1 MQQNFFSVFLN
12 IILSL
17 LLLGSI
23 IFSYF
28 FGNFGGISLEELNK
42 NYLVKQELSF
52 SDLPKEIQ
60 KKYINRDGF
69 KTQLEETK
77 IDMVFDDEGNPIL
90 NGEENFKNI
99 IKSLQEKVS
108 YLENENMIL
117 ATDKNELLK
126 IVEYEKSKNS
136 TEQKSLL
143 SNNLEKI
150 NEAEKQHYQ
159 NISELTRKINDL
171 HKENIDL
178 SQKLNQKE
186 ESYKDTIEAMKK
198 QIDEERKA
206 LSDREKE
213 MDSIYQEKV
222 ASINVVSKS
231 KQQQINELQNK
242 LKSQYSSSVLEL
254 GKKDQKISLLQNKI
268 NDLMLEKNSIL
279 TKNSQEIMKLE
290 REHSKKLQ
298 EFNKIVKNSTH
309 ESDLIKEEYK
319 KTSDRV
325 EKKYTKL
332 LKTKIDEIDRL
343 KQKLENERQNSV
355 MILSNSEQAIMEK
368 EKLLD
373 KRVKTIKEQNRVK
386 VEELKRKIANLEN
399 ELKNVENSK
408 KIVSLELKNREK
420 KILLDNDKILQLQDK
435 IKTFEYKKRDID
447 NEVNELV
454 LKNEKKHN
462 KNYKILNEKIAL
474 LELEAKSIVS
484 NNKKVL
490 STLSNEKIEL
500 IDKLNSEREKNRK
513 KENEIDKLKKS
524 MELIEKKKNELEL
537 NEQDKLSSI
546 RKSFDNL
553 KATIAL
559 KEKEYANVIYQ
570 LKSLL
575 KEKED
580 KLKLR
585 EKDKSK
591 LGKYIREITAL
602 KKTIKKLDS
611 EKNRQKRST
620 KLKQLG
626 KVECGDMVS
635 GNFKISSTCKA
646 KVDKFLSKYNDTYY
660 FEVIPIVGTGGFASL
675 NKVQRDKRLG
685 IPDSEIKRLTRLS
698 NIGLGRDRA
707 KEGGWLIR
715 EKFGDNVNISYT
727 VYSIKSK
734 DKRGFVIR
742 VYR

>member
-1 MQQNFFSVFLN
+1 MQQNSFSVFLN
-12 IILSL
+12 IVLGL
-17 LLLGSI
+17 LLLGSVV
-23 IFSYF
+23 FSYF
-28 FGNFGGISLEELNK
+28 FGNFGGISLQELNRD
-42 NYLVKQELSF
+42 YLIKQELSF

-60 KKYINRDGF
+60 KKYINRDNF
-69 KTQLEETK
+69 KLNQEETK
-77 IDMVFDDEGNPIL
+77 VDMVFDNEGNPIVD
-90 NGEENFKNI
+90 GEENLRNI
-99 IKSLQEKVS
+99 IKNLQDRIS
-108 YLENENMIL
+108 YLENENMVL
-117 ATDKNELLK
+117 ATDKSELLK

-186 ESYKDTIEAMKK
+186 ESYKNSIEAMKK
-198 QIDEERKA
+198 QIDEEKKA
-206 LSDREKE
+206 LSNREKE
-213 MDSIYQEKV
+213 MDSMYQEKV
-222 ASINVVSKS
+222 ASINGLSKS

-242 LKSQYSSSVLEL
+242 LKSQYSSSVVKL
-254 GKKDQKISLLQNKI
+254 GKKDQRISLLQNKI
-268 NDLMLEKNSIL
+268 NDLMIEKNSIL

-319 KTSDRV
+319 KTSERV
-325 EKKYTKL
+325 KKKYTNL
-332 LKTKIDEIDRL
+332 LKTKTDEIDKL
-343 KQKLENERQNSV
+343 KQKLEKERQNSV

-368 EKLLD
+368 EKMLD
-373 KRVKTIKEQNRVK
+373 KRVTTIKEQNRVK
-386 VEELKRKIANLEN
+386 VEELKRKIADLEN
-399 ELKNVENSK
+399 ELKSVENSK
-408 KIVSLELKNREK
+408 KIVSLELKNKEK

-435 IKTFEYKKRDID
+435 IKMFEYKKRNID
-447 NEVNELV
+447 TEVNTLV

-474 LELEAKSIVS
+474 LELEAKSIID

-500 IDKLNSEREKNRK
+500 IDKLNSAREENTK
-513 KENEIDKLKKS
+513 KENEIDKLKKNI
-524 MELIEKKKNELEL
+524 ELIEKKKDELEL
-537 NEQDKLSSI
+537 SEQDKLSSI

-553 KATIAL
+553 KATVSL
-559 KEKEYANVIYQ
+559 KEKEYVNAIYQ

-585 EKDKSK
+585 EKDKLK

-611 EKNRQKRST
+611 NKRSS

-626 KVECGDMVS
+626 KVECSDMVS
-635 GNFKISSTCKA
+635 GNFKISPTCKA

>member
-1 MQQNFFSVFLN
+1 MQQNSFSVFLN
-12 IILSL
+12 IVLGL
-17 LLLGSI
+17 LLLGSVV
-23 IFSYF
+23 FSYF
-28 FGNFGGISLEELNK
+28 FGNFGGISLQELNRD
-42 NYLVKQELSF
+42 YLIKQELSF

-60 KKYINRDGF
+60 KKYINRDNF
-69 KTQLEETK
+69 KLNQEETK
-77 IDMVFDDEGNPIL
+77 VDMVFDNEGNPIVD
-90 NGEENFKNI
+90 GEENLRNI
-99 IKSLQEKVS
+99 IKNLQDRIS
-108 YLENENMIL
+108 YLENENMVL
-117 ATDKNELLK
+117 ATDKSELLK

-186 ESYKDTIEAMKK
+186 ESYKNSIEAMKK
-198 QIDEERKA
+198 QIDEEKKA

-213 MDSIYQEKV
+213 MDSMYQEKV
-222 ASINVVSKS
+222 ASINGLSKS

-242 LKSQYSSSVLEL
+242 LKSQYSSSVVKL
-254 GKKDQKISLLQNKI
+254 GKKDQRISLLQNKI
-268 NDLMLEKNSIL
+268 NDLMIEKNSIL

-319 KTSDRV
+319 KTSERV
-325 EKKYTKL
+325 KKKYTNL
-332 LKTKIDEIDRL
+332 LKTKTDEIDKL
-343 KQKLENERQNSV
+343 KQKLEKERQNSI

-368 EKLLD
+368 EKMLD
-373 KRVKTIKEQNRVK
+373 KRVTTIKEQNRVK
-386 VEELKRKIANLEN
+386 VEELKRKIADLEN
-399 ELKNVENSK
+399 ELKSVENSK
-408 KIVSLELKNREK
+408 KIVSLELKNKEK

-435 IKTFEYKKRDID
+435 IKMFEYKKRNID
-447 NEVNELV
+447 TEVNTLV

-474 LELEAKSIVS
+474 LELEAKSIID

-500 IDKLNSEREKNRK
+500 IDKLNSAREENTK
-513 KENEIDKLKKS
+513 KENEIDKLKKNI
-524 MELIEKKKNELEL
+524 ELIEKKKDELEL
-537 NEQDKLSSI
+537 SEQDKLSSI

-553 KATIAL
+553 KATVSL
-559 KEKEYANVIYQ
+559 KEKEYVNAIYQ

-585 EKDKSK
+585 EKDKLK

-611 EKNRQKRST
+611 NKRSS

-626 KVECGDMVS
+626 KVECSDMVS
-635 GNFKISSTCKA
+635 GNFKISPTCKA

>member
-1 MQQNFFSVFLN
+1 MQQNSFSVFLN
-12 IILSL
+12 IVLGL
-17 LLLGSI
+17 LLLGSVV
-23 IFSYF
+23 FSYF
-28 FGNFGGISLEELNK
+28 FGNFGGISLQELNRD
-42 NYLVKQELSF
+42 YLIKQELSF

-60 KKYINRDGF
+60 KKYINRDNF
-69 KTQLEETK
+69 KLNQEETK
-77 IDMVFDDEGNPIL
+77 VDMVFDNEGNPIVD
-90 NGEENFKNI
+90 GEENLRNI
-99 IKSLQEKVS
+99 IKNLQDRIS
-108 YLENENMIL
+108 YLENENMVL
-117 ATDKNELLK
+117 ATDKSELLK

-186 ESYKDTIEAMKK
+186 ESYKNSIEAMKK
-198 QIDEERKA
+198 QIDEEKKA

-213 MDSIYQEKV
+213 MDSMYQEKV
-222 ASINVVSKS
+222 ASINGLSKS

-242 LKSQYSSSVLEL
+242 LKSQYSSSVVKL
-254 GKKDQKISLLQNKI
+254 GKKDQRISLLQNKI
-268 NDLMLEKNSIL
+268 NDLMIEKNSIL

-319 KTSDRV
+319 KTSERV
-325 EKKYTKL
+325 KKKYTNL
-332 LKTKIDEIDRL
+332 LKTKTDEIDKL
-343 KQKLENERQNSV
+343 KQKLEKERQNSV

-368 EKLLD
+368 EKMLD
-373 KRVKTIKEQNRVK
+373 KRVTTIKEQNRVK
-386 VEELKRKIANLEN
+386 VEELKRKIADLEN
-399 ELKNVENSK
+399 ELKSVENSK
-408 KIVSLELKNREK
+408 KIVSLELKNKEK

-435 IKTFEYKKRDID
+435 IKMFEYKKRNID
-447 NEVNELV
+447 TEVNTLV

-474 LELEAKSIVS
+474 LELEAKSIID

-500 IDKLNSEREKNRK
+500 IDKLNSAREENTK
-513 KENEIDKLKKS
+513 KENEIDKLKKNI
-524 MELIEKKKNELEL
+524 ELIEKKKDELEL
-537 NEQDKLSSI
+537 SEQDKLSSI

-553 KATIAL
+553 KATVSL
-559 KEKEYANVIYQ
+559 KEKEYVNAIYQ

-585 EKDKSK
+585 EKDKLK

-611 EKNRQKRST
+611 NKRSS

-626 KVECGDMVS
+626 KVECSDMVS
-635 GNFKISSTCKA
+635 GNFKISPTCKA

>member
-1 MQQNFFSVFLN
+1 MRQNSFSVFLN
-12 IILSL
+12 IVLGL

-28 FGNFGGISLEELNK
+28 FGNFGGISLQELN
-42 NYLVKQELSF
+42 NDYLIKQELSF

-60 KKYINRDGF
+60 KKYINRDNF
-69 KTQLEETK
+69 KQKKETTK
-77 IDMVFDDEGNPIL
+77 VDMVFDDDGNPVID
-90 NGEENFKNI
+90 GVENLRNI
-99 IKSLQEKVS
+99 ITNLQERIS
-108 YLENENMIL
+108 YLENENMVL

-186 ESYKDTIEAMKK
+186 EHFKDTIEDMKK
-198 QIDEERKA
+198 QLDEERKA
-206 LSDREKE
+206 LNDREQE
-213 MDSIYQEKV
+213 MDSMYQEKV
-222 ASINVVSKS
+222 ASINDLSKS
-231 KQQQINELQNK
+231 KQQQINELQDK
-242 LKSQYSSSVLEL
+242 LKSQYSSSILKL

-268 NDLMLEKNSIL
+268 NNLMIEKNSIL

-298 EFNKIVKNSTH
+298 EFNEIVKNSTQ

-319 KTSDRV
+319 KTSQRV
-325 EKKYTKL
+325 EKKYTNL
-332 LKTKIDEIDRL
+332 LKTKTDTIDKL
-343 KQKLENERQNSV
+343 KQKLEDERQNSI
-355 MILSNSEQAIMEK
+355 MILSNSEQAIIEK
-368 EKLLD
+368 EKILD
-373 KRVKTIKEQNRVK
+373 KRVKTIKEQNRAK
-386 VEELKRKIANLEN
+386 VEELKRKIVNLES
-399 ELKNVENSK
+399 ELKSVENSK
-408 KIVSLELKNREK
+408 KIVSLELKNKEK

-447 NEVNELV
+447 SEVNTLV
-454 LKNEKKHN
+454 LENEKKHN

-474 LELEAKSIVS
+474 LELEAKSIID

-490 STLSNEKIEL
+490 STLSNEKIKL
-500 IDKLNSEREKNRK
+500 IDKLNSAREENTK
-513 KENEIDKLKKS
+513 KENKIYSLKKS
-524 MELIEKKKNELEL
+524 IELIEKKKDELEL
-537 NEQDKLSSI
+537 SEQDKLSSI

-553 KATIAL
+553 KATVSL
-559 KEKEYANVIYQ
+559 KEKEYEKTINE
-570 LKSLL
+570 LTSLL
-575 KEKED
+575 KEKEN

-585 EKDKSK
+585 EKDKLK

-611 EKNRQKRST
+611 NKRSS

-635 GNFKISSTCKA
+635 GNFKISPTCKA

-660 FEVIPIVGTGGFASL
+660 FEVIPIIGTGGFASL

-685 IPDSEIKRLTRLS
+685 ISDSEIKRLTRLS

-715 EKFGDNVNISYT
+715 DKFGDNVKISYA
-727 VYSIKSK
+727 VYSIKAK